1 MTVSYKLRLL
11 SGELKGRE
19 LRLPEGEFTLGEQDC
34 DVLLPLPQGEILTL
48 VISEH
53 QIMMQVAGEVWV
65 NGLRHDLQQA
75 LPLKQAIETSGLIL
89 VLGEENDVLCGVKI
103 TSRAGSRLLLW
114 LSVVTLILL
123 SLLFILIFWAM
134 QQPKALQAYFPP
146 DMPTRLSEQLKKPVL
161 QGVKGS
167 WLSDGSLILS
177 GYCTSSPAIINLQNF
192 LVLNHIVFQNQLVCD
207 DHLITSIN
215 DVLHQYGYQ
224 DIDVKIGGE
233 PGNIILYGAI
243 EMGGQWL
250 EVQKALASVAGLKSW
265 KVVNTHDGQISQL
278 VERLRE
284 QGLLG
289 YLSMMQSN
297 KEVIISGV
305 LSPDQQQQLMGML
318 ATLAQQQPDYLT
330 VSYQNIPISD
340 QTEQLLPA
348 GIVSYGGNHHSGF
361 VQLAN
366 GLRLQQGTVL
376 ANGYKVIFIG
386 EQGISLL
393 KTNKLVH
400 IPMSF

>member
-19 LRLPEGEFTLGEQDC
+19 LRLPEGEFTLGEQGC

-65 NGLRHDLQQA
+65 NGFRHNLQQA

-89 VLGEENDVLCGVKI
+89 VLGEENDVLSGVKI
-103 TSRAGSRLLLW
+103 TPRAGAHLLLL

-123 SLLFILIFWAM
+123 SLLLILIFWVM
-134 QQPKALQAYFPP
+134 QQPKELQAYFTP
-146 DMPTRLSEQLKKPVL
+146 DMPTQLSEQLKKPAL

-167 WLSDGSLILS
+167 WLSDGSVMLS
-177 GYCTSSPAIINLQNF
+177 GHCTSSSAIINLQNF

-224 DIDVKIGGE
+224 DVEVKIGEKSGD
-233 PGNIILYGAI
+233 IILHGSI
-243 EMGGQWL
+243 EMGAQWL
-250 EVQKALASVAGLKSW
+250 DVQKALASVAGLKRW
-265 KVVNTHDGQISQL
+265 KVVNTHDGQISLL
-278 VERLRE
+278 VERLKKL
-284 QGLLG
+284 GLLG
-289 YLSMMQSN
+289 YLSMRQSN

-305 LSPDQQQQLMGML
+305 LSPDQQQQLMNML
-318 ATLAQQQPDYLT
+318 ETLAQQQPDYLA
-330 VSYQNIPISD
+330 VRYQNIPISD

-348 GIVSYGGNHHSGF
+348 GIVSYGGNRHSGF

-366 GLRLQQGTVL
+366 GLRLQQGTML

-393 KTNKLVH
+393 KANQLIH
-400 IPMSF
+400 IPMGF